1 MASTVTHIPLKKDA
15 IKQAS
20 RPRRAKTHPEKPE
33 EPFDE
38 AAALQHFKDLMLKH
52 GGKHKFEGFVD

>member
-1 MASTVTHIPLKKDA
+1 MASTVTPIRLKKDA
-15 IKQAS
+15 VKQAS
-20 RPRRAKTHPEKPE
+20 KPRRAKPHPEKVE

>member
-1 MASTVTHIPLKKDA
+1 MASTITTVRAKKNEA
-15 IKQAS
+15 KQS
-20 RPRRAKTHPEKPE
+20 SKPRRVKTGIVRVE

-38 AAALQHFKDLMLKH
+38 AAALERFKDLMLKH

>member
-1 MASTVTHIPLKKDA
+1 MASTVTTVRIEKDRE
-15 IKQAS
+15 KQAS
-20 RPRRAKTHPEKPE
+20 KPRRVKPRAKKVD

-38 AAALQHFKDLMLKH
+38 VAALESFKKLMLKH

>member
-1 MASTVTHIPLKKDA
+1 MASTVIPVRLKKDA
-15 IKQAS
+15 VKQAS
-20 RPRRAKTHPEKPE
+20 KLHRAKTRDEKVE

>member
-1 MASTVTHIPLKKDA
+1 MASNLTSVALKKDDA
-15 IKQAS
+15 KRAPK
-20 RPRRAKTHPEKPE
+20 PRRTPKSNAVLD

-38 AAALQHFKDLMLKH
+38 AAALESFKDLMLQH